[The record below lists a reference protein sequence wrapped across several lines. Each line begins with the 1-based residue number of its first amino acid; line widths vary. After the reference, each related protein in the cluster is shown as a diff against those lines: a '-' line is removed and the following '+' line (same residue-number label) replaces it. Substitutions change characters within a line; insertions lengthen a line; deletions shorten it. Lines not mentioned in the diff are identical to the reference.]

1 MMPSLRRAAGAWQG
15 LGGGRSFPRAWH
27 LPVGAGGRWG
37 AVGAADRASRGASA
51 SASRPLATA
60 ARSIVSRGRGRA
72 VQSLP
77 RKLLSLGYLS
87 IRQETEC

>member
-15 LGGGRSFPRAWH
+15 LGGGRSFPRAWQREQGEG
-27 LPVGAGGRWG
+27 GAPRGLRLCF
-37 AVGAADRASRGASA
+37 APSRHGSPEH
-51 SASRPLATA
+51 RVQGP
-60 ARSIVSRGRGRA
+60 GRA
-72 VQSLP
+72 VQSPP